1 LYHASLAALAQA
13 SATEAIPRSSAWFQ
27 LLPFAL
33 MAGIFYFLLFAPE
46 RKRRKQMAAMLA
58 ELKSGDKVVT
68 SGGLHGKI
76 VGVTDDLVH
85 LRIADGIKV
94 EVSKSAVTAVLK
106 EP

>member
-1 LYHASLAALAQA
+1 
-13 SATEAIPRSSAWFQ
+13 
-27 LLPFAL
+27 
-33 MAGIFYFLLFAPE
+33 
-46 RKRRKQMAAMLA
+46 MLA

-68 SGGLHGKI
+68 SGGLHDKI